1 MPLLG
6 SMDTDNSGTIMPKEL
21 KIGLARQGSRISD
34 SEVEQLMESADVDAN
49 GTIDYL
55 EFITTTLN
63 MNRIEKEDHLY
74 IAFRY
79 FDKDNSGYITKEEL
93 EQALIKYGMGNE
105 ETIKDIIV
113 EVDTDND
120 GRINY
125 DEFAAMMRKDNQE
138 GVEAI
143 DMVEKKDF

>member
-1 MPLLG
+1 MFG
-6 SMDTDNSGTIMPKEL
+6 SMDTDNSGTITLEEL

-34 SEVEQLMESADVDAN
+34 SEVEQLVESADVDGN

-55 EFITTTLN
+55 EFITATLN

-74 IAFRY
+74 TAFRY

-105 ETIKDIIV
+105 ETIKDIIA
-113 EVDTDND
+113 EVDIDND

-125 DEFAAMMRKDNQE
+125 DEFAAMMRKGNQE